1 MRGCFLG
8 GARGVIRWEHGE
20 GAIVSRHTLLLALI
34 LLAAPAQAH
43 PPAGAPSNPEIIK
56 WFDDLRSRE
65 GWSCCDVVHCRPAA
79 LTPNDDGRVFA
90 FIDKQSFGPTAP
102 DAWREVPLKEMRVRR
117 NRPPGIRGA
126 IICYADDRVICA
138 DLEPAT

>member
-1 MRGCFLG
+1 M
-8 GARGVIRWEHGE
+8 
-20 GAIVSRHTLLLALI
+20 LLALI
-34 LLAAPAQAH
+34 LSAAPAQAH
-43 PPAGAPSNPEIIK
+43 PPAGAPSNREIIK

-102 DAWREVPLKEMRVRR
+102 DAWREVPLKEMRVRG

>member
-1 MRGCFLG
+1 M
-8 GARGVIRWEHGE
+8 
-20 GAIVSRHTLLLALI
+20 VSRMVHASLVALAVTAPVI
-34 LLAAPAQAH
+34 LAFAGLTKAWAH
-43 PPAGAPSNPEIIK
+43 PPAGAASSPAIIK

-102 DAWREVPLKEMRVRR
+102 DAWREVPLKELRVRG
-117 NRPPGIRGA
+117 NRPPGIHGA
-126 IICYADDRVICA
+126 IICWADDRVVCA